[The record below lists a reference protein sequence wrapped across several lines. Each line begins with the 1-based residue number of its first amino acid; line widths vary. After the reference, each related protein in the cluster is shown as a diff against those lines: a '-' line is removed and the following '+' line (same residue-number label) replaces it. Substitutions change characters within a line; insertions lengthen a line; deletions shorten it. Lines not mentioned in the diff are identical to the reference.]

1 MNKTYNIV
9 YLNSGKDYPIKQ
21 KQMWIFSGAIKKFPA
36 NFSNGE
42 ICQVRSSNDEILG
55 YAYFNSKNS
64 LSGRMLSFGDI
75 DPFISIK
82 LNIISALNLRFN
94 LFNTQITNAFRL
106 INGEADLI
114 PGLVADLYNDVIVIQ
129 VSTLGIE
136 RIKEQVIEILIEVLS
151 EFHAINISTVY
162 EKSKLPSRK
171 VEGLENLEQIL
182 WKNNKGFINTKFNS
196 ENSDFITEFKENGY
210 KFELNPANSHKTGF
224 YLDQREMRDFVGSI
238 SKDKAVLNCFSY
250 TGGFSVYAAKSG
262 AKKVTSVDISKE
274 VIEQAQRNFRLNN
287 LSIAEHE
294 FIAQDVFKYL
304 ETIPNEEFKNFDI
317 IVLDP
322 PAFAKKRDDISAAKS
337 GYKKLNRETIKKM
350 KSGTV
355 LITCSCSY
363 HVSHEM
369 FEEIVQNS
377 VKEAGRKA
385 KIIQRHRHAFDH
397 PINIYHPEADYLK
410 SITLW
415 IE

>member
-1 MNKTYNIV
+1 MNKNYNIV
-9 YLNSGKDYPIKQ
+9 YLNPGKDYPIKQ
-21 KQMWIFSGAIKKFPA
+21 KQMWIFSGAIKRIPG
-36 NFSNGE
+36 NFSNGD
-42 ICQVRSSNDEILG
+42 ICQVRSSKEEILG

-75 DPFISIK
+75 DPYISIK
-82 LNIISALNLRFN
+82 QNIISALDLRFKI
-94 LFNTQITNAFRL
+94 FNTQITNAFRL

-114 PGLVADLYNDVIVIQ
+114 PGFVADLYNNVLVIQ

-136 RIKEQVIEILIEVLS
+136 RIKNDIIEILLGVLS
-151 EFHAINISTVY
+151 DMHKVFIDVVY

-171 VEGLENLEQIL
+171 VEGLDNLEQTL
-182 WKNNKGFINTKFNS
+182 WKDKSGFINTQFNS
-196 ENSDFITEFKENGY
+196 DNTNMITEFKENNFS
-210 KFELNPANSHKTGF
+210 FELNPAQSHKTGF

-238 SKDKAVLNCFSY
+238 SKDKTVLNCFSY

-262 AKKVTSVDISKE
+262 ANRVVSVDISKE
-274 VIEQAQRNFRLNN
+274 VIEQAQRNFKINN
-287 LSIAEHE
+287 IDTIKNK

-304 ETIPNEEFKNFDI
+304 ESVDNKELQTFDI
-317 IVLDP
+317 VILDP
-322 PAFAKKRDDISAAKS
+322 PAFAKKREDISAAKS
-337 GYKKLNRETIKKM
+337 GYRKLNREAIKKM
-350 KSGTV
+350 KSGSI

-363 HVSHEM
+363 HVSQEM
-369 FEEIVQNS
+369 FDEIVQNS

-385 KIIQRHRHAFDH
+385 KIIQRHRHALDH